1 MSDERPAPRLVCLS
15 VSCDQTSGFYVV
27 IRDEVLQRDF
37 ELIRSA
43 QNVALVA
50 VRSAGQ

>member
-1 MSDERPAPRLVCLS
+1 MAHTKACLS
-15 VSCDQTSGFYVV
+15 VPCDQISGFYVV
-27 IRDEVLQRDF
+27 VRDEVLQRDF

-43 QNVALVA
+43 QGVTLTA